1 MIREEARYCC
11 GTVSRENEKGGLI
24 LFELLRGGF
33 SSHTAQKYR
42 VAFYHNLSPDTLNQ
56 TISTEI
62 LKHRD
67 KHSADNYGVQLS
79 GVYVDHAYH
88 MQTERPAFEKLIAD
102 ARSGEFDWIITKSIA
117 QFAPSSE
124 ETIRVIEELLE
135 LPHPVTVIFESDML
149 DSNVIHSVVPILR
162 GCCT

>member
-1 MIREEARYCC
+1 M
-11 GTVSRENEKGGLI
+11 
-24 LFELLRGGF
+24 FELLRGGF

-79 GVYVDHAYH
+79 EVYVDHAYH
-88 MQTERPAFEKLIAD
+88 MQTERKIQEDP
-102 ARSGEFDWIITKSIA
+102 
-117 QFAPSSE
+117 P
-124 ETIRVIEELLE
+124 E
-135 LPHPVTVIFESDML
+135 LPAEPEYMDNEIIEASVTDAGEE
-149 DSNVIHSVVPILR
+149 
-162 GCCT
+162 GE